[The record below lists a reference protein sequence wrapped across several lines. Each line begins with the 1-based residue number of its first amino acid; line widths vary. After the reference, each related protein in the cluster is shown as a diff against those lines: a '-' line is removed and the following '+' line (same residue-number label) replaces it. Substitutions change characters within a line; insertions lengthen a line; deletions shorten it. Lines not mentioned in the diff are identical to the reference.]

1 VDEADQAKRNPWTS
15 VDKSWIYSGL
25 SRGRHAGGYEVPPAS
40 TEPPFCHEVQTEEV
54 ILNSKIANAEVETEL
69 PMTKINEQEPAVDLI
84 AVAKAIA
91 ARLYP
96 DIDWSGFEEGE
107 QAQWI
112 AAAEAAVLAGAE
124 QGRREVPVIAGAV
137 PGPVVEQRAVWATV
151 ATVVGTLIAALLTQ
165 ALAVVPGMPDVPG
178 WLVTVLVV
186 LGPAVLTWLG
196 AWLAPHTERPDLPST
211 AAYREAVAPAAY
223 LAARKLSDAEVAEI
237 EARWVE
243 LHGKGDH

>member
-1 VDEADQAKRNPWTS
+1 
-15 VDKSWIYSGL
+15 
-25 SRGRHAGGYEVPPAS
+25 
-40 TEPPFCHEVQTEEV
+40 
-54 ILNSKIANAEVETEL
+54 
-69 PMTKINEQEPAVDLI
+69 MTKINEQESSVDLI

-96 DIDWSGFEEGE
+96 DIDWGGFEEGE

-124 QGRREVPVIAGAV
+124 QGRRGVPAITGAV

-165 ALAVVPGMPDVPG
+165 ALAVVPGLPDVPG

-196 AWLAPHTERPDLPST
+196 AWLAPHTERPDLPGT
-211 AAYREAVAPAAY
+211 AAHRELLGTPPPVYVSP
-223 LAARKLSDAEVAEI
+223 KLSDAELAELK
-237 EARWVE
+237 ARWVE
-243 LHGKGDH
+243 LHGKGQR

>member
-1 VDEADQAKRNPWTS
+1 
-15 VDKSWIYSGL
+15 
-25 SRGRHAGGYEVPPAS
+25 
-40 TEPPFCHEVQTEEV
+40 
-54 ILNSKIANAEVETEL
+54 
-69 PMTKINEQEPAVDLI
+69 MTKINESPPSPDLI

-96 DIDWSGFEEGE
+96 DIDWGGFEESE

-124 QGRREVPVIAGAV
+124 QGRRERQGEPVVVSSPSPVI
-137 PGPVVEQRAVWATV
+137 EQRAVWATV

-165 ALAVVPGMPDVPG
+165 ALAVVPGLPDAPG

-196 AWLAPHTERPDLPST
+196 AWLAPHTERPDLPGT
-211 AAYREAVAPAAY
+211 AAYRELNAVS
-223 LAARKLSDAEVAEI
+223 R
-237 EARWVE
+237 
-243 LHGKGDH
+243 